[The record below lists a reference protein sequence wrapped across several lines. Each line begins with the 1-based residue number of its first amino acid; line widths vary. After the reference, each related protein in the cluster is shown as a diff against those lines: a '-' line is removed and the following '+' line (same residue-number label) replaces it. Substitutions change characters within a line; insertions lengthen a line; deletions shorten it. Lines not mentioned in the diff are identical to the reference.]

1 MTLRL
6 TVTAHL
12 SFLLTVSAIVV
23 WILNWIHCRLSVS
36 NHSLYS
42 VHELGSSGTFP
53 SFWKPPNSKKDKIK
67 QNYFCLHKPSPVYS
81 FVNLLLHTDTSKFF
95 RGQCSG
101 NVATVLLITLTTVNG
116 CCCCDPLHLSKRR
129 KQLDIMVAASSCS
142 LVLLGD
148 I

>member
-1 MTLRL
+1 MNLA
-6 TVTAHL
+6 VQEH
-12 SFLLTVSAIVV
+12 
-23 WILNWIHCRLSVS
+23 
-36 NHSLYS
+36 
-42 VHELGSSGTFP
+42 FP
-53 SFWKPPNSKKDKIK
+53 LFENPPNSKKDKIK
-67 QNYFCLHKPSPVYS
+67 QNYYCLHKPSPVYS